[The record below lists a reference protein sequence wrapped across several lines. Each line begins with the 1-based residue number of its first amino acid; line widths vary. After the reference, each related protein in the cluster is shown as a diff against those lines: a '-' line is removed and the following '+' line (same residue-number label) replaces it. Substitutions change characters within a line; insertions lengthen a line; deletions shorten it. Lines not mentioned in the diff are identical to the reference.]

1 MEVVGQEGRVLQVA
15 LVAADTPEFFLALT
29 CPHRWLSSV
38 VVAVHHRSHVVGPQ
52 LLRVVAEG
60 PVPVAKGHLRW
71 LLVGRAPQ
79 RRVVRLQHVQIW
91 TAYLPQGRI

>member
-1 MEVVGQEGRVLQVA
+1 MEVVGQEGQVLQVA
-15 LVAADTPEFFLALT
+15 PAAADTPEFFLAT

-38 VVAVHHRSHVVGPQ
+38 VVAVHHRSHVVGTQ

-60 PVPVAKGHLRW
+60 PVPVAKGHLQR

-79 RRVVRLQHVQIW
+79 RRVVRLQHVQM
-91 TAYLPQGRI
+91 